1 MPILVIH
8 GSFENFADNDP
19 LTQKVQLSTSP
30 IPVQE
35 LELTGYHIQFSD
47 DTTFHPDHII
57 LELPFLAAQV
67 HVASRASSVS
77 NKFAHSYGLPLA
89 CGGYSDGNPNS
100 ITAFGC
106 NMRFMVGKDIE
117 RNFDINIKYYD
128 PRLAANGGSD
138 SIIQMHRPAV
148 VPVQAAGRPA
158 NICKINHI
166 LLYFGYKFV
175 GNF

>member
-8 GSFENFADNDP
+8 GSFENFAADAP

-57 LELPFLAAQV
+57 VELPFLAAQV
-67 HVASRASSVS
+67 HVAGPASSVTK
-77 NKFAHSYGLPLA
+77 KFDHTYGLPLA
-89 CGGYSDGNPNS
+89 CSGYAAGNPNS
-100 ITAFGC
+100 ITNFGV
-106 NMRFMVGKDIE
+106 NLKFMVGKDIP
-117 RNFDINIKYYD
+117 RNFDINLKYYD
-128 PRLAANGGSD
+128 PRTQANGGSD
-138 SIIQMHRPAV
+138 SIIQMHRPAH
-148 VPVQAAGRPA
+148 VPAAAEGDPL
-158 NICKINHI
+158 ICKVNHI
-166 LLYFGYKFV
+166 LLYFNYKFI

>member
-1 MPILVIH
+1 MPILVVH
-8 GSFENFADNDP
+8 GSFENFADLDP

-67 HVASRASSVS
+67 HVAGPASSVTK
-77 NKFAHSYGLPLA
+77 KFDHTYGLPLA
-89 CGGYSDGNPNS
+89 CSGYAAGNPNS
-100 ITAFGC
+100 ITNFGV
-106 NMRFMVGKDIE
+106 NLKFMVGKDIP

-128 PRLAANGGSD
+128 PRLEANGGTD
-138 SIIQMHRPAV
+138 SIVQMKILAD
-148 VPVQAAGRPA
+148 VPDPA
-158 NICKINHI
+158 NDICKVNHI
-166 LLYFGYKFV
+166 LLYFNYKFV